1 MKKFKIS
8 RLKELQNLLTERGQP
23 QMHTDIIDQAAN
35 GDPDWGLDIITEL
48 DTIKSDS
55 PFYLPNFHGV
65 LKDYKSTDFD
75 LETIGQELYA
85 LDPASPL
92 YKPA

>member
-1 MKKFKIS
+1 MKNLKIS
-8 RLKELQNLLTERGQP
+8 NLTELQDLLTEKGQP
-23 QMHTDIIDQAAN
+23 QMHTDIIDSAAN
-35 GDPDWGLDIITEL
+35 GDPGWGLDIISEL

-85 LDPASPL
+85 LDPGSPL
-92 YKPA
+92 YQPT